1 MDARLIRP
9 ALLAVTLIVSMGARF
24 QGQNFIVETADPQM
38 AARISQAAE
47 QYPPRPGDIVAGQ
60 VAAKLGP
67 ALHDEGAGRRP
78 TSARAGPQL
87 LSLTKAK
94 CLAGG

>member
-47 QYPPRPGDIVAGQ
+47 QYRHDLAILWLGKSLPNWAQPCMMKVQ
-60 VAAKLGP
+60 VA
-67 ALHDEGAGRRP
+67 P